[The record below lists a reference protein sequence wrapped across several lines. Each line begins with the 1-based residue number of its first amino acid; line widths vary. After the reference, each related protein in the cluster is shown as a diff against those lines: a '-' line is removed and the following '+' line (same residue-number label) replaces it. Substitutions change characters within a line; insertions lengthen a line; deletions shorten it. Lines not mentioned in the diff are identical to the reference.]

1 MQAVLTQVG
10 TGEKAKITAIEG
22 GRGLRQRL
30 FLRGLIEGKV
40 KEQVAGMGIRV
51 GKRIKMLTK
60 HPLKGPIVVTVDR
73 SNTSFG
79 LALAEHIVVE
89 VEK

>member
-1 MQAVLTQVG
+1 
-10 TGEKAKITAIEG
+10 
-22 GRGLRQRL
+22 
-30 FLRGLIEGKV
+30 
-40 KEQVAGMGIRV
+40 MGIRK
-51 GKRIKMLTK
+51 GKEIKMMTK
-60 HPLKGPIVVTVDR
+60 HPLKGPIVVTVGR